1 MALRSVHIGSRAAA
15 LALVSALLASASAA
29 ESPRPSAPDRMY
41 TAALSKGLQAD
52 AGAALGAGGSQH
64 RSRRSVRSLL
74 ASRVQPAPSWFNDSA
89 IYEVNIRQYT
99 PEGTFKAFATH
110 LPRLKALGVEVLWLM
125 PIHPIGVEKRLGTL
139 GSYYSVRDYRAVNP
153 EFGSAAD
160 FKALMKQAHALGFKV
175 ILDWVANHTAWDN
188 PWLSANPNWYT
199 KNATGDII
207 SPAGTGWSDVADLN
221 YDSAAM
227 RAAMISAM
235 RMWVK
240 DYGVDGFRCDVAG
253 MVPSDFWD
261 DAITT
266 LRKVKPV
273 LMLAENQSNTDLL
286 TSGFNVNYNW
296 ALLQEL
302 RNVGLGWVDSSRI
315 TDLVALQREQY
326 PAGTMPMNFITNHDE
341 NSWNGTEFEELG
353 RAVAGATVLYFTLPG
368 VPLVYTGQEAGM
380 DKRLKFF
387 DKDEVPW
394 RASSMA
400 TLISKLVSVKKRNS
414 ALWNGASGGSFSA
427 LATNNSEVFAYVR
440 TLKTNKVVVVVN
452 PTDHDNTVTM
462 NYGSAAGKY
471 IKLTDGVRVTLPA
484 RQTMSLKPWSYEVFS
499 TK

>member
-1 MALRSVHIGSRAAA
+1 MAVRQRQRSTTALVAGLVTTVMFFGGAASGVSRTQTDVTGEVSRPLDISNAGRTVAESGAKRALRSVQGT
-15 LALVSALLASASAA
+15 
-29 ESPRPSAPDRMY
+29 APL
-41 TAALSKGLQAD
+41 TA
-52 AGAALGAGGSQH
+52 
-64 RSRRSVRSLL
+64 
-74 ASRVQPAPSWFNDSA
+74 RVQPAPTWFNDST

-110 LPRLKALGVEVLWLM
+110 LPRLKQLGVEVLWFM
-125 PIHPIGVEKRLGTL
+125 PIHPIGVEKRLGSL

-153 EFGSAAD
+153 EFGTAAD
-160 FKALMKQAHALGFKV
+160 FKALIKQAHALGFKV

-188 PWLSANPNWYT
+188 PWVTTNPSWYT
-199 KNATGDII
+199 TNVSGNIT

-227 RAAMISAM
+227 RLAMISAM

-240 DYGVDGFRCDVAG
+240 DFGIDGFRCDVAG

-261 DAITT
+261 EAIAT
-266 LRKVKPV
+266 LRKVKPL
-273 LMLAENQSNTDLL
+273 LMLAENESNTDLL

-296 ALLQEL
+296 SLLREL
-302 RNVGLGWVDSSRI
+302 RNIGAGWVDNSRI

-326 PAGTMPMNFITNHDE
+326 PSGTMPMNFITNHDE
-341 NSWNGTEFEELG
+341 NSWNGTEYEDLG
-353 RAVAGATVLYFTLPG
+353 RAVAGTTVLYFTLPG

-394 RASSMA
+394 RVSSMA
-400 TLISKLVSVKKRNS
+400 TLISKLAAVKKRNS
-414 ALWNGASGGSFSA
+414 ALWNGPNSGVFDA
-427 LATNNSEVFAYVR
+427 LTTNNSEVFTYTRV
-440 TLKTNKVVVVVN
+440 LKTNKVVVVIN
-452 PTDHDNTVTM
+452 PTDHDNTVTI
-462 NYGSAAGKY
+462 NYGTAAGKY
-471 IKLTDGVRVTLPA
+471 LKLTDGSKVTLPA
-484 RQTMSLKPWSYEVFS
+484 RQTVTLKPWAYEVFS